1 MIIPWKLQPTE
12 RILERLSEET
22 ASRANSL
29 FHPPLSNISDRL
41 EMKGSNFPQELL
53 QVFLGHSAELSRQ
66 CVEPPL
72 RKKPGYV
79 RLLSVLTSCTPLF
92 YYPALYTAAGLNSF
106 CLSIRPVCSSVPP
119 SPFFLHCPS
128 PPPSF
133 PFFFP
138 LISTVP
144 PSTLLSP
151 LLPPLLVSLS
161 LFSPFLS
168 SLLSSLLPFISCLH
182 SDPPFS
188 PKPSLQLLANYL
200 VVECTRRYPQEKC
213 PLCSETALPEDPKV
227 STQALF
233 PKPHS
238 QASVSIFHS
247 QSGASSPF
255 PVLGPH
261 SSIV

>member
-1 MIIPWKLQPTE
+1 
-12 RILERLSEET
+12 
-22 ASRANSL
+22 
-29 FHPPLSNISDRL
+29 
-41 EMKGSNFPQELL
+41 MKGSNFPQELL

-92 YYPALYTAAGLNSF
+92 CYPALYTAGLNSF

-151 LLPPLLVSLS
+151 PLPPLLVSLS

-227 STQALF
+227 STQPLF

-238 QASVSIFHS
+238 QFRASFPVPGSYSQYQGLIPSPHS
-247 QSGASSPF
+247 QYQGLIPSPHSQYKGFILSPHSQYQGLIPSLRVF

-261 SSIV
+261 SSRV